1 MNKSKLFFSLFFLLL
16 SSQHHHLLLLL
27 RVVAIDDR
35 LIAPSQSITVNQ
47 TLVSH
52 GGVFELGFFSS
63 SNSTT
68 IDHQPLY
75 YLGIWYHNLPVRT
88 IVWVANRDKPLKNS
102 RGKLTF
108 IKDGNLAVVD
118 GNGDILWSSRVNP
131 SSLSNEINA
140 VLLDSGNFVLQQN
153 STYIWQSFDMPTDT
167 FLPNMLLRS
176 NMKTGEA
183 QRISSWMSFDNP
195 APGNFSFG
203 IDPKNSLQIVIWQ
216 GSNTPHWRSHVWN
229 GKSLSGTRE
238 TNATSQYVLKVA
250 VDNNVI
256 SIMFSPTQGTAQAR
270 YVLEPT
276 GTLKM
281 VVWNEPVKNWSLVWS
296 RPSKPCDSYD
306 VCGPSGYC
314 DSSVLSLLP
323 QCKCF
328 PGFKPRDEEEWKLGN
343 YSQGC
348 VRRVAL
354 SCDNGDKF
362 WKMERMKL
370 PDRLTLL
377 SNKSLME
384 CQSECLT
391 SCTCTAYAYSS
402 VTGGGSSQ
410 RCLVWVDEL
419 MDLEH
424 VSNGGE
430 DLNVRL
436 VASEL
441 VFTNSTEL
449 NNNEKKSRSLLVIVL
464 PIVAGLILIFGC
476 LCCFLW
482 RRRMYIKGKKEAKKG
497 LLFGDLS
504 GKNEM
509 EIPLLDYNTI
519 MAATNNFAFVNKLG
533 EGGFGPVYKGNLQ
546 GQEIAVKKLS
556 KSSGQGYEE
565 FKNEVELI
573 ARLQHT
579 NLVRLM
585 GWCMDED
592 EKLLIYEYLPNKSL
606 DKFLFD
612 TAKSAS
618 LDWRKRYQIIEGIA
632 QGLLYLHRYSRL
644 RIIHRD
650 LKTSNILLDGALN
663 PKISDFGLARIF
675 GGNQTEANTKRVVG
689 TYGYMSPEYAFD
701 GVFSEKSD
709 VFSFG
714 VIVLEIVSG
723 KRSTGFYAN
732 NNLLG
737 YAWQLWEEGRGLQ
750 LLDNELGSSLCAS
763 EVMRC
768 IQIGLLCIQEN
779 SADRPAMSAVISML
793 TNDNITLPSPKQP
806 AFAVGR
812 HPDPESV
819 NSASIASIESV
830 NEVTLSVV
838 DAR

>member
-1 MNKSKLFFSLFFLLL
+1 MNKSELLFSFLFLLLL
-16 SSQHHHLLLLL
+16 SSSHHLFLL

-47 TLVSH
+47 TLVSN
-52 GGVFELGFFSS
+52 GGVFELGFFSP
-63 SNSTT
+63 SNSA

-75 YLGIWYHNLPVRT
+75 YLGIWYHNLPLRT
-88 IVWVANRDKPLKNS
+88 VVWVANRDKPLKDS

-118 GNGDILWSSRVNP
+118 GNSDVLWSSTVNP

-140 VLLDSGNFVLQQN
+140 VLLDTGNFVLQQN
-153 STYIWQSFDMPTDT
+153 SKYVWQSFDEPADT

-256 SIMFSPTQGTAQAR
+256 SIMFSPTQGIALAR

-281 VVWNEPVKNWSLVWS
+281 MVWNEPVKNWTSVWS

-328 PGFKPRDEEEWKLGN
+328 PGFKPRDEKEWKLGN

-362 WKMERMKL
+362 LKMERMKL
-370 PDRLTLL
+370 PDRLALL

-384 CQSECLT
+384 CQAECLT
-391 SCTCTAYAYSS
+391 SCTCTAYAYSA
-402 VTGGGSSQ
+402 VTGGGISQ
-410 RCLVWVDEL
+410 RCLVWVGEL

-424 VSNGGE
+424 ISNGGE

-449 NNNEKKSRSLLVIVL
+449 NKNKKSHSLLAIAL
-464 PIVAGLILIFGC
+464 PTAAGLILIFGC

-482 RRRMYIKGKKEAKKG
+482 RRRMNIKRRKEAKKG
-497 LLFGDLS
+497 VLFGNLS
-504 GKNEM
+504 GKNEI

-519 MAATNNFAFVNKLG
+519 MAATNNFAFANKLG
-533 EGGFGPVYKGNLQ
+533 EGGFGPVYRGNLQ

-579 NLVRLM
+579 NLVRLL
-585 GWCMDED
+585 DTT
-592 EKLLIYEYLPNKSL
+592 KSL
-606 DKFLFD
+606 N
-612 TAKSAS
+612 

-714 VIVLEIVSG
+714 VMVLEIVSG
-723 KRSTGFYAN
+723 KRSTGFYAS

-737 YAWQLWEEGRGLQ
+737 YAWQLWEEGRGLE
-750 LLDNELGSSLCAS
+750 LLDDKLGSSLCAS

-768 IQIGLLCIQEN
+768 VQIGLLCIQEN

-793 TNDNITLPSPKQP
+793 TNDSITLPSPKQP